1 MRYSLESGSNYYMYG
16 GVSSCGS
23 LANCVNKYTV
33 NSDGTKGT
41 LDSSLSYNVTSK
53 SWYTGCR
60 NYGAP
65 TWSGLSQSSFTA
77 GLYLQYFS
85 APIYELP
92 NLKTVKGVATVSLN
106 LAYCEFYF
114 FLSCSVSFLTY
125 ACVL

>member
-23 LANCVNKYTV
+23 TANCVSKYTV
-33 NSDGTKGT
+33 NVDGTKGT
-41 LDSSLSYNVTSK
+41 LVSNSSYTVTSK

-65 TWSGLSQSSFTA
+65 TWSGLSQSTFTA

-106 LAYCEFYF
+106 LAYCEYIIFIYLIIF
-114 FLSCSVSFLTY
+114 PYHF
-125 ACVL
+125 